1 MQTKTVIVIH
11 GLWMTGFEMGWLRG
25 KLRQAGY
32 KPLRFS
38 YRMLSRNL
46 DFNIEKLR
54 EMIRAQSGPV
64 HLVGHSLGGV
74 LALQTLKK
82 YPDLKVDRV
91 VCMGS
96 PLADTRAGR
105 NVASFGFGRFMLGK
119 TLPAAVFEKPLN
131 VWCGKQQVGSIAGS
145 FGAGIGQLVAKLKT
159 PHDGM
164 ISAIETKL
172 PGIADN
178 LLLPVNHTGMLM
190 SERVVDQIDFFFR
203 FGRFDH
209 QHLTVRRGAKGDR
222 AGLQQYDRQP

>member
-38 YRMLSRNL
+38 YRMLSRSL

-54 EMIRAQSGPV
+54 DMICAQPDQV

-74 LALQTLKK
+74 LALQTLRK
-82 YPDLKVDRV
+82 YPDLNVARV

-96 PLADTRAGR
+96 PLVDTHAGR
-105 NVASFGFGRFMLGK
+105 NLASFGFGRFMLGK
-119 TLPAAVFEKPLN
+119 TLPDAVFAEPLKA
-131 VWCGKQQVGSIAGS
+131 WSGKQQVGSIAGS
-145 FGAGIGQLVAKLKT
+145 FGVGMGRLIAKLEK

-164 ISAIETKL
+164 VSAIETQL
-172 PGIADN
+172 PGIADY
-178 LLLPVNHTGMLM
+178 LVLPVNHTGMLI
-190 SERVVDQIDFFFR
+190 SDRVADQTHFFFR
-203 FGRFDH
+203 FGHFDR
-209 QHLTVRRGAKGDR
+209 QHSKVHAGAQSDRGD
-222 AGLQQYDRQP
+222 LPHYDR

>member
-25 KLRQAGY
+25 KLQRQGY

-38 YRMLSRNL
+38 YRMLSRSL

-54 EMIRAQSGPV
+54 DMIRAQLGPV

-74 LALQTLKK
+74 LALQTLRK
-82 YPDLKVDRV
+82 YPDLKVQRV

-105 NVASFGFGRFMLGK
+105 NLASFGFGRFMLGK
-119 TLPAAVFEKPLN
+119 TLPDAVFDKPLKA
-131 VWCGKQQVGSIAGS
+131 WRGKQQVGSIAGT
-145 FGAGIGQLVAKLKT
+145 FGVGVGRLVANLKK

-164 ISAIETKL
+164 VSANETKL

-190 SERVVDQIDFFFR
+190 SDRIVDQIDFFFR

-209 QHLTVRRGAKGDR
+209 HHSKVHAGAQGDR
-222 AGLQQYDRQP
+222 GGLPHYDR